1 MYRYFFRFAVTS
13 ITILTATLF
22 TTATNE
28 YMISYKNQIKPV
40 TFTFIG
46 MAIIV
51 VVFYPLFIKLE
62 NWIKNLSAK
71 VMRSGRSLAG
81 KYLGLVLTYIC
92 CLLVLGFFYAKM
104 WYHIDLLRILIHG
117 KINGYI

>member
-22 TTATNE
+22 TTAINE

-51 VVFYPLFIKLE
+51 VVFYPLFMKLE

-71 VMRSGRSLAG
+71 VIRSGKSLAG
-81 KYLGLVLTYIC
+81 KYLGLILTYIC
-92 CLLVLGFFYAKM
+92 CLLVLGYFYAKM

>member
-13 ITILTATLF
+13 ISILTATLF
-22 TTATNE
+22 TTAINE
-28 YMISYKNQIKPV
+28 YLISYKYQIKPV

-62 NWIKNLSAK
+62 NWIKKLSAK
-71 VMRSGRSLAG
+71 VMRSGKSLAG
-81 KYLGLVLTYIC
+81 KYLGLILTFIF
-92 CLLVLGFFYAKM
+92 CLLVLGYFYAKM
-104 WYHIDLLRILIHG
+104 WYHIDFLRILIHG